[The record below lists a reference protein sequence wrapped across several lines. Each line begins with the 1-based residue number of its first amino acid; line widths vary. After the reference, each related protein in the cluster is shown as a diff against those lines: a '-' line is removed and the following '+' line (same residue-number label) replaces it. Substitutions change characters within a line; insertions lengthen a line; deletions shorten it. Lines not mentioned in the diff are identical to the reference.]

1 MDGIRSRAYRSC
13 MEWGRIRRIAI
24 ALSAAYA
31 VALQALF
38 LSFIPVS
45 ATALTDS
52 GLVLCAYQ
60 DAGGTGHPEQHQV
73 PCVAICA
80 AMGHGISGT
89 IPPLVTEFL
98 VPNLIATAV
107 EPLAH
112 WVVPVLVEGRPQ
124 NSRGPPLI

>member
-1 MDGIRSRAYRSC
+1 MDGARSRAYRLR
-13 MEWGRIRRIAI
+13 MEWGRILRIAI

-38 LSFIPVS
+38 LSFIPVP
-45 ATALTDS
+45 AAALTDS
-52 GLVLCAYQ
+52 SLVLCAYQ
-60 DAGGTGHPEQHQV
+60 DADGTGHPEQHQV

-80 AMGHGISGT
+80 AMGHGISGAV
-89 IPPLVTEFL
+89 PPLVTEFL

-107 EPLAH
+107 EPFAY

>member
-1 MDGIRSRAYRSC
+1 MDGVRGRAYRSR

-38 LSFIPVS
+38 LSFIPIP
-45 ATALTDS
+45 AAALTDS
-52 GLVLCAYQ
+52 SLVLCAYQ
-60 DAGGTGHPEQHQV
+60 DAGGPGHPEQHRV

-89 IPPLVTEFL
+89 VPPLANEFL

-112 WVVPVLVEGRPQ
+112 WVVPVLVEARPQ
-124 NSRGPPLI
+124 SSRGPPLI

>member
-1 MDGIRSRAYRSC
+1 MDGIHGRAYRLR

-38 LSFIPVS
+38 LSFVPVP
-45 ATALTDS
+45 AAALTDS
-52 GLVLCAYQ
+52 GLVLCTYQ
-60 DAGGTGHPEQHQV
+60 NSGGTGHPEQHQV

-80 AMGHGISGT
+80 AMGHGISGA
-89 IPPLVTEFL
+89 IPSLAELF
-98 VPNLIATAV
+98 VPNLIATAI

-112 WVVPVLVEGRPQ
+112 WVVPVLVEARPQ

>member
-1 MDGIRSRAYRSC
+1 MDRIHGRAYRLC
-13 MEWGRIRRIAI
+13 MDWGRIRRIAI

-38 LSFIPVS
+38 LSFLPVQ
-45 ATALTDS
+45 AAALAGTD
-52 GLVLCAYQ
+52 LVLCTYQ

-80 AMGHGISGT
+80 AMGHGISGA
-89 IPPLVTEFL
+89 IPVLAEIF
-98 VPNLIATAV
+98 VPDLIATAI

-112 WVVPVLVEGRPQ
+112 WV
-124 NSRGPPLI
+124 